1 VRAVA
6 ALGAMMSVRRAH
18 MREVAVL
25 SALAWIVVAVIF
37 YISW

>member
-1 VRAVA
+1 
-6 ALGAMMSVRRAH
+6 

-37 YISW
+37 YISWWRRPNEQVRKKVAG